1 MPVTQ
6 SSVTLRVGS
15 RDSKLALAQ
24 TELIIGELKKAH
36 PQLTI
41 ELSTMKTIGDKKQ
54 DVAMNKIGDKGL
66 FTKELETALS
76 ENTIDVVVHSLK
88 DMPTQLPENM
98 LLAAIHGRADPR
110 DCIIMAPR
118 NQGKKLE
125 DLAEGSMIGTGSVR
139 RVAQLKRQHP
149 HLKFADVR
157 GNLNT
162 RLAKLDA
169 PDSVFDALVLAVAGI
184 ERLQLG
190 ARIAHALDTVLYA
203 VGQGAL
209 GVEVRADDV
218 QTRELVACLNS
229 RSVRLECLA
238 EREVMRVLE
247 GGCSVPIGVR
257 STWSGEQLEVKC
269 IVASPDGSQA
279 VEAGAAAQVTNG
291 DQARALGVQVA
302 ALMRERGA
310 DAVLKAI

>member
-1 MPVTQ
+1 
-6 SSVTLRVGS
+6 
-15 RDSKLALAQ
+15 
-24 TELIIGELKKAH
+24 
-36 PQLTI
+36 
-41 ELSTMKTIGDKKQ
+41 
-54 DVAMNKIGDKGL
+54 
-66 FTKELETALS
+66 
-76 ENTIDVVVHSLK
+76 
-88 DMPTQLPENM
+88 NM

-110 DCIIMAPR
+110 DCVIMAPR

-125 DLAEGSMIGTGSVR
+125 DLAEGSVIGTGSVR
-139 RVAQLKRQHP
+139 RVAQLRRQYP
-149 HLKFADVR
+149 HLEFADVR

-169 PDSVFDALVLAVAGI
+169 PDSVYDALVLAVAGI

-257 STWSGEQLEVKC
+257 STWDGEQLEVKC

-279 VEAGAAAQVTNG
+279 VEAGTAAQVTND